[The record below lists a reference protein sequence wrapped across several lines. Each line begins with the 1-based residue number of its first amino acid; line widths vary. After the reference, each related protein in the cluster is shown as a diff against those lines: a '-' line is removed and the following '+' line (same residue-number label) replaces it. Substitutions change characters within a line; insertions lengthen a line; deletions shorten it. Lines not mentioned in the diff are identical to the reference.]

1 MKQKSLIEI
10 PPYYIDTLVVGWSR
24 ATKYIAYM
32 YFPQKI
38 DSKAVQKGKYF
49 FKRLDIAR
57 WIF

>member
-49 FKRLDIAR
+49 F
-57 WIF
+57 